1 MRFTSSEESLLAQV
15 TVGTRLPA
23 GTDVLPPIRL
33 VFTFAKSPAP
43 DDRND
48 LNGIMISLSR
58 RTGGRLWDTT
68 RRVGDTR
75 PGERIGKSADD
86 GRSEG
91 AVYGR
96 AVRLERFKT
105 V

>member
-1 MRFTSSEESLLAQV
+1 MAVYGIPHEEWGIPDRGRELA
-15 TVGTRLPA
+15 
-23 GTDVLPPIRL
+23 
-33 VFTFAKSPAP
+33 
-43 DDRND
+43 
-48 LNGIMISLSR
+48 
-58 RTGGRLWDTT
+58 
-68 RRVGDTR
+68 
-75 PGERIGKSADD
+75 KSADD